1 MGSVVV
7 ALVLTGLGALG
18 TALGGLLVVLQPNLS
33 FKRLGALQGLAAG
46 LMLSISVMDLLPEAA
61 EEIGFVAANVC
72 FYAGVLFFAAIVALI
87 PEPDTLFFAPSPN
100 TQAATVKNSSK
111 PASAVK
117 ESEARAQLLVE
128 AAAASTALAGTA
140 AGSKGVA
147 GKASVLQRASSSS
160 QDSLTQDVQ
169 QLPDAGSGLTRRST
183 HAAAQ
188 QQQQQQQWQ
197 PAAEAAGCSSES
209 GTSADLDVVLLDESD
224 SSSSD
229 AKLKR
234 QLLMSGVITA
244 LGIALHN
251 FPEGVAVF
259 LAAQKSPAVGLSL
272 AIAIALHNVPE
283 GVGVALPIYF
293 ATGSRWKGLQAAA
306 LSGLAEPLAV
316 ILLALFFPGQIDERI
331 VDCMLAGVGGI
342 MAFLSFHELLP
353 LAFQH
358 AGKSLA
364 VGCLLA
370 GMGIMSLNL
379 HLLNTYVLGDLH

>member
-100 TQAATVKNSSK
+100 TQAATVKSSSK

-188 QQQQQQQWQ
+188 QQQQQQWQ

-209 GTSADLDVVLLDESD
+209 GTSADLDVLLLDESD